1 MKTKFQR
8 TKKQNFKT
16 SVGTKIYL
24 TLKKIINY
32 GKVIL
37 TLNYWGKIIEYMPKI
52 NSHEEES

>member
-1 MKTKFQR
+1 
-8 TKKQNFKT
+8 
-16 SVGTKIYL
+16 VGTKIYL